1 MLDVVPPER
10 ERIPPPVTVEP
21 AASVSSMFLDRDITE
36 QSLSMDVMVVP
47 VAKAVPKIVS
57 PMENL
62 SAFAGL

>member
-1 MLDVVPPER
+1 MVDVVPPER

-36 QSLSMDVMVVP
+36 HNVSIEVMVVP
-47 VAKAVPKIVS
+47 AAKAAPKIVS

-62 SAFAGL
+62 LELAEL